1 MTIADV
7 LVIGGGPAGAAA
19 AARLAAGGLCAVLC
33 ERRPEPS
40 RQVCGEFVSATAHL
54 ELAALG
60 VDPARLGGRPL
71 TRTRICAQMSEVT
84 TRLPFTGHGLSRARL
99 DRSLLEVA
107 ARCGADI
114 RMRVGVRTIEASR
127 GAWSATL
134 SDGGR
139 IACGCVV
146 LATGKHDLRGRQR
159 PASDVPPMIGFKM
172 HCRLRPDQAAVLD
185 GAVELFLYDGGY
197 AGLQPIESDAANLCL
212 VVSANCVRGGGRA
225 WQNTLSH
232 VRGLAPALATRL
244 LGAHPLWDRPAS
256 IARIP
261 YGYVCPEE
269 ADGLYRV
276 GDQAAVVPS
285 LAGEGIAIALRTGRR
300 AADAVL
306 QGQSAEQYGST
317 IRREVLGAVRRA
329 GMIEALI
336 RDRPLRDFGLQV
348 ARFPGVVPVL
358 ARLTRLST
366 STPAGPWR

>member
-1 MTIADV
+1 MTTTDV

-19 AARLAAGGLCAVLC
+19 GARLAAGGLRVRIC
-33 ERRPEPS
+33 ERQPEPS
-40 RQVCGEFVSATAHL
+40 QQVCGEFVSATASA

-60 VDPARLGGRPL
+60 IDPAQLGARPL
-71 TRTRICAQMSEVT
+71 ARARICDRTSEIR
-84 TRLPFTGHGLSRARL
+84 TRLPFTGYGLSRAHL
-99 DRSLLEVA
+99 DRSLLKVA
-107 ARCGADI
+107 ARCGTDI
-114 RMRVGVRTIEASR
+114 RMGVGVRTIEARR
-127 GAWSATL
+127 GAWSAAL

-139 IACGCVV
+139 IECGRVV

-159 PASDVPPMIGFKM
+159 AASGARPMIGFKM
-172 HCRLRPDQAAVLD
+172 HYRLQPDQAAALD
-185 GAVELFLYDGGY
+185 ETVELFLYDDGY
-197 AGLQPIESDAANLCL
+197 AGLQAIETGAANLCL
-212 VVSANCVRGGGRA
+212 VVTADRVRGDGHA
-225 WQNTLSH
+225 WQNALAH
-232 VRGLAPALATRL
+232 VRALAPALAARL
-244 LGAHPLWDRPAS
+244 RGARPLWHRPAS

-285 LAGEGIAIALRTGRR
+285 LAGEGIAIALRSGRR

-306 QGQSAEQYGST
+306 AGDTTAQYVSA

-336 RDRPLRDFGLQV
+336 RGRPFRDLSLWLAGI
-348 ARFPGVVPVL
+348 PGVVPVL
-358 ARLTRLST
+358 AQLTRLSA